1 MSVIKA
7 GLIGCPLGHSM
18 SPYIHER
25 IMEASGISGKYE
37 LYEITPEELP
47 KYAPILMR
55 DLTGFNVTIPHKVS
69 ILPFLDDIAPMVKEY
84 GAANTVCGRVGYNTD
99 VDGFLSCNIPM
110 KGKKVLLLGAGGVA
124 RMMAIEALKAGAD
137 LSVWAR
143 SEEKALA
150 LVNECK
156 EKGYEKV
163 CVVTD
168 ADTGETASGK
178 ATAGELAGA
187 TEAASMTGGEDGS
200 GTSTFDVVLNGTP
213 CGMWPNVHD
222 VAPHL
227 DLLSPGG
234 TFFDTIYN
242 PCPTKSCMQV
252 RAGMTSGAGAQG
264 DETVKGGTAVSG
276 LKMLLNQAIAAEKI
290 WAPDAH
296 FDDER
301 LAAILP
307 DVRKKLW
314 EKNPMKIVLTGFMG
328 AGKTTIGRRIA
339 EDMKIPF
346 LDLDER
352 IVQIAGCPIT
362 EIFKKDGEETFRRM
376 EHDVLRAVLETP
388 GSEVI
393 SLGGGVLTQ
402 EKNRVL
408 LSESKA
414 VVIYLKVDADTIWE
428 RVKDDTTRPLLQ
440 ASDKETAYR
449 NMCARLES
457 REASYVE
464 GSDVILPAAEPV
476 EVLFDRMKK
485 LLLP

>member
-1 MSVIKA
+1 MSAIKA
-7 GLIGCPLGHSM
+7 GLIGSPLGHSM

-25 IMEASGISGKYE
+25 IMEASGIYGKYE

-84 GAANTVCGRVGYNTD
+84 GAANTVCGKVGYNTD

-110 KGKKVLLLGAGGVA
+110 KDKKVLLLGAGGVA

-137 LSVWAR
+137 LSIWAR
-143 SEEKALA
+143 SSEKALA
-150 LVNECK
+150 LVTECK

-163 CVVTD
+163 SV
-168 ADTGETASGK
+168 AEEPEEGAFDT
-178 ATAGELAGA
+178 
-187 TEAASMTGGEDGS
+187 
-200 GTSTFDVVLNGTP
+200 VLNGTP

-222 VAPHL
+222 TAPHL
-227 DLLSPGG
+227 SALKKDG

-252 RAGMTSGAGAQG
+252 RSN
-264 DETVKGGTAVSG
+264 GGTAVSG

-296 FDDER
+296 FDDGR
-301 LAAILP
+301 LAEILP

-314 EKNPMKIVLTGFMG
+314 EKNPIKVVFTGFMG
-328 AGKTTIGRRIA
+328 AGKTSIGRRLA
-339 EDMKIPF
+339 DDMKIPF
-346 LDLDER
+346 VDLDER
-352 IVQIAGCPIT
+352 IVQIAGCPIS
-362 EIFKKDGEETFRRM
+362 EIFSKDGEETFRRM
-376 EHDVLRAVLETP
+376 EHDVLKVVLEAP

-402 EKNRVL
+402 EENRKL

-414 VVIYLKVDADTIWE
+414 LVIYLQADADTIWE

-440 ASDKETAYR
+440 ASDKDTAYK
-449 NMCARLES
+449 NMRARLES
-457 REASYVE
+457 REESYMA
-464 GSDVILPAAEPV
+464 GSDVVVSAVGEKE
-476 EVLFDRMKK
+476 EVFDRVKK

>member
-1 MSVIKA
+1 MSAIKA

-25 IMEASGISGKYE
+25 IMEASGIYGKYE

-55 DLTGFNVTIPHKVS
+55 DLTGFNVTIPHKVG
-69 ILPFLDDIAPMVKEY
+69 ILPFLDDVAPMVKEY
-84 GAANTVCGRVGYNTD
+84 GAANTVCGKVGFNTD

-110 KGKKVLLLGAGGVA
+110 KDKKVLLLGAGGVA

-137 LSVWAR
+137 LSIWAR
-143 SEEKALA
+143 SSEKALA
-150 LVNECK
+150 LVTECK

-163 CVVTD
+163 SAVESPEES
-168 ADTGETASGK
+168 AFDT
-178 ATAGELAGA
+178 
-187 TEAASMTGGEDGS
+187 
-200 GTSTFDVVLNGTP
+200 VLNGTP

-227 DLLSPGG
+227 SALKKDG

-252 RAGMTSGAGAQG
+252 RAN
-264 DETVKGGTAVSG
+264 GGTAVSG

-301 LAAILP
+301 LAEILP

-314 EKNPMKIVLTGFMG
+314 EKNPIKVVFTGFMG
-328 AGKTTIGRRIA
+328 AGKTSIGRRIA
-339 EDMKIPF
+339 DDMKIPF
-346 LDLDER
+346 VDLDER
-352 IVQIAGCPIT
+352 IVQIAGCPIS
-362 EIFKKDGEETFRRM
+362 EIFSKDGEETFRRM
-376 EHDVLRAVLETP
+376 EHDVLKAVLEAP

-402 EKNRVL
+402 EENRKL
-408 LSESKA
+408 LGESKA
-414 VVIYLKVDADTIWE
+414 LVIYLQADADTIWE

-440 ASDKETAYR
+440 AADKDTAYK

-457 REASYVE
+457 REASYLA
-464 GSDVILPAAEPV
+464 GSDVAVSAVGEKE
-476 EVLFDRMKK
+476 EVFDRVKK

>member
-1 MSVIKA
+1 MSAIKA

-25 IMEASGISGKYE
+25 IMEASGIYGKYE

-55 DLTGFNVTIPHKVS
+55 DLTGFNVTIPHKVG
-69 ILPFLDDIAPMVKEY
+69 ILPFLDDVAPMVKEY
-84 GAANTVCGRVGYNTD
+84 GAANTVCGKVGYNTD

-110 KGKKVLLLGAGGVA
+110 KDKKVLLLGAGGVA
-124 RMMAIEALKAGAD
+124 RMMAIEALKAGAE
-137 LSVWAR
+137 LSIWAR
-143 SEEKALA
+143 SSEKALA
-150 LVNECK
+150 LVTECK

-163 CVVTD
+163 SAVESPEES
-168 ADTGETASGK
+168 AFDT
-178 ATAGELAGA
+178 
-187 TEAASMTGGEDGS
+187 
-200 GTSTFDVVLNGTP
+200 VLNGTP

-227 DLLSPGG
+227 SALKKDG

-252 RAGMTSGAGAQG
+252 RAN
-264 DETVKGGTAVSG
+264 GGTAVSG

-301 LAAILP
+301 LAEILP

-314 EKNPMKIVLTGFMG
+314 EKNPIKVVFTGFMG
-328 AGKTTIGRRIA
+328 AGKTSIGRRIA
-339 EDMKIPF
+339 DDMMIPF
-346 LDLDER
+346 VDLDER
-352 IVQIAGCPIT
+352 IERIAGCPIS
-362 EIFKKDGEETFRRM
+362 EIFSKDGEETFRRM
-376 EHDVLRAVLETP
+376 EHDVLKAVLEAP

-402 EKNRVL
+402 EENRKL
-408 LSESKA
+408 LGESKA
-414 VVIYLKVDADTIWE
+414 LVIYLQADADTIWE

-440 ASDKETAYR
+440 AADKDTAYK

-457 REASYVE
+457 REASYLA
-464 GSDVILPAAEPV
+464 GSDVAVSAVGEKE
-476 EVLFDRMKK
+476 EVFDRVKK